1 MCRYWLGW
9 QRPYIDSSL
18 SLQTGVLLFFQ
29 LLHRWKDFRWIE
41 ECVTIF
47 GDLKQYLSSPTI
59 LSKLK
64 KEEVLY
70 AYLIVTNYAI
80 SLILIRKKDRVQ
92 KPVYYISKSLQK
104 IETHYL
110 PLEKVV
116 LAIVH
121 ARRKLLHYFQ
131 AHTMMVLTQLPLQA
145 LLKKLDY
152 KGRIAKWGTMLRAYD
167 VKYMPHTII
176 KGKVLA
182 DFVAEFTKGI
192 VEKEEKTLGV
202 MVTSAIVVLPWEVY
216 IDGAFNWKGARIGI
230 VLITLEK
237 LLMEKSLWIGF
248 LATDNEAEYKALLA
262 EVAMV
267 RQLGGEVVELY
278 SDSRLVV
285 GQVNGEFEA
294 WDERM

>member
-1 MCRYWLGW
+1 M
-9 QRPYIDSSL
+9 
-18 SLQTGVLLFFQ
+18 QTGVLLFFQ

-80 SLILIRKKDRVQ
+80 SLILIRKKDRAQ

-104 IETHYL
+104 TETHYL
-110 PLEKVV
+110 PLEKAV

-152 KGRIAKWGTMLRAYD
+152 KGRIAKWGTLLRAYD

-182 DFVAEFTKGI
+182 DFVAEFTEGI

-216 IDGAFNWKGARIGI
+216 IDGAFN
-230 VLITLEK
+230 
-237 LLMEKSLWIGF
+237 
-248 LATDNEAEYKALLA
+248 
-262 EVAMV
+262 
-267 RQLGGEVVELY
+267 
-278 SDSRLVV
+278 
-285 GQVNGEFEA
+285 
-294 WDERM
+294 

>member
-1 MCRYWLGW
+1 M
-9 QRPYIDSSL
+9 
-18 SLQTGVLLFFQ
+18 QTGVLLFFQ

-216 IDGAFNWKGARIGI
+216 IDGAFN
-230 VLITLEK
+230 
-237 LLMEKSLWIGF
+237 
-248 LATDNEAEYKALLA
+248 
-262 EVAMV
+262 
-267 RQLGGEVVELY
+267 
-278 SDSRLVV
+278 
-285 GQVNGEFEA
+285 
-294 WDERM
+294 

>member
-1 MCRYWLGW
+1 M
-9 QRPYIDSSL
+9 
-18 SLQTGVLLFFQ
+18 QTGVLLFFQ

-152 KGRIAKWGTMLRAYD
+152 KGKIAKWGTMLRAYD

-216 IDGAFNWKGARIGI
+216 IDGAFN
-230 VLITLEK
+230 
-237 LLMEKSLWIGF
+237 
-248 LATDNEAEYKALLA
+248 
-262 EVAMV
+262 
-267 RQLGGEVVELY
+267 
-278 SDSRLVV
+278 
-285 GQVNGEFEA
+285 
-294 WDERM
+294 

>member
-1 MCRYWLGW
+1 M
-9 QRPYIDSSL
+9 
-18 SLQTGVLLFFQ
+18 
-29 LLHRWKDFRWIE
+29 
-41 ECVTIF
+41 
-47 GDLKQYLSSPTI
+47 
-59 LSKLK
+59 
-64 KEEVLY
+64 LY

-80 SLILIRKKDRVQ
+80 SLILIRKKDRAQ

-104 IETHYL
+104 TETHYL
-110 PLEKVV
+110 PLEKAV

-182 DFVAEFTKGI
+182 DFVAEFTEGI

-216 IDGAFNWKGARIGI
+216 IDGAFNWKGARIRI
-230 VLITLEK
+230 VLITPEK

>member
-1 MCRYWLGW
+1 M
-9 QRPYIDSSL
+9 
-18 SLQTGVLLFFQ
+18 QTGVLLFFQ
-29 LLHRWKDFRWIE
+29 LLHRWKDFQWIE

-104 IETHYL
+104 TETHYL
-110 PLEKVV
+110 PLEKAV

-152 KGRIAKWGTMLRAYD
+152 KGKIAKWGTMLRAYD

-182 DFVAEFTKGI
+182 DFVAEFTEGI
-192 VEKEEKTLGV
+192 VEKEEKTLRV

-216 IDGAFNWKGARIGI
+216 IDGAFN
-230 VLITLEK
+230 
-237 LLMEKSLWIGF
+237 
-248 LATDNEAEYKALLA
+248 
-262 EVAMV
+262 
-267 RQLGGEVVELY
+267 
-278 SDSRLVV
+278 
-285 GQVNGEFEA
+285 
-294 WDERM
+294 

>member
-1 MCRYWLGW
+1 M
-9 QRPYIDSSL
+9 
-18 SLQTGVLLFFQ
+18 QTGVLLFFQ

-110 PLEKVV
+110 PLEKAV

-121 ARRKLLHYFQ
+121 ARRKLFHYFQ

-152 KGRIAKWGTMLRAYD
+152 KGRIAKWGTILRAYD

-182 DFVAEFTKGI
+182 DFVAEFTEGI

-216 IDGAFNWKGARIGI
+216 IDGAFN
-230 VLITLEK
+230 
-237 LLMEKSLWIGF
+237 
-248 LATDNEAEYKALLA
+248 
-262 EVAMV
+262 
-267 RQLGGEVVELY
+267 
-278 SDSRLVV
+278 
-285 GQVNGEFEA
+285 
-294 WDERM
+294 

>member
-1 MCRYWLGW
+1 M
-9 QRPYIDSSL
+9 
-18 SLQTGVLLFFQ
+18 QTGVLLFFQ

-104 IETHYL
+104 TETHYL
-110 PLEKVV
+110 PLEKAV

-182 DFVAEFTKGI
+182 DFVAEFTEGI

-216 IDGAFNWKGARIGI
+216 IDGAFN
-230 VLITLEK
+230 
-237 LLMEKSLWIGF
+237 
-248 LATDNEAEYKALLA
+248 
-262 EVAMV
+262 
-267 RQLGGEVVELY
+267 
-278 SDSRLVV
+278 
-285 GQVNGEFEA
+285 
-294 WDERM
+294 

>member
-1 MCRYWLGW
+1 M
-9 QRPYIDSSL
+9 
-18 SLQTGVLLFFQ
+18 
-29 LLHRWKDFRWIE
+29 
-41 ECVTIF
+41 
-47 GDLKQYLSSPTI
+47 
-59 LSKLK
+59 
-64 KEEVLY
+64 Y

-192 VEKEEKTLGV
+192 VEKEEETLGV

-216 IDGAFNWKGARIGI
+216 IDGAFN
-230 VLITLEK
+230 
-237 LLMEKSLWIGF
+237 
-248 LATDNEAEYKALLA
+248 
-262 EVAMV
+262 
-267 RQLGGEVVELY
+267 
-278 SDSRLVV
+278 
-285 GQVNGEFEA
+285 
-294 WDERM
+294 

>member
-1 MCRYWLGW
+1 MGW

-104 IETHYL
+104 TETHYL
-110 PLEKVV
+110 PLEKAV

-182 DFVAEFTKGI
+182 NFVAEFTEGI

-216 IDGAFNWKGARIGI
+216 IDGAFN
-230 VLITLEK
+230 
-237 LLMEKSLWIGF
+237 
-248 LATDNEAEYKALLA
+248 
-262 EVAMV
+262 
-267 RQLGGEVVELY
+267 
-278 SDSRLVV
+278 
-285 GQVNGEFEA
+285 
-294 WDERM
+294 